1 MEMRYIKLDY
11 EDALESKKSLLNS
24 EISLLEI
31 LRKVKSY
38 RNFRMKELSFKDKLK
53 MELNKLNKKIEEL
66 QKSLPSE
73 YSKVDKRKNKE
84 KKVFNRDRDLED
96 ELNEIK
102 KKLAR
107 LKGSSS

>member
-1 MEMRYIKLDY
+1 MEMRYVKLDY
-11 EDALESKKSLLNS
+11 EDALESKKSLLSS

-38 RNFRMKELSFKDKLK
+38 RSFRMNELGYKDKLR
-53 MELNKLNKKIEEL
+53 MELNKLDKKIEEL

-73 YSKVDKRKNKE
+73 YSKIDKRKNKE
-84 KKVFNRDRDLED
+84 KKVFSRDRDLED

-107 LKGSSS
+107 LKGNSS